1 MLSPD
6 FQYFRAFLGCLG
18 NIFYVILF
26 PVCFLYYICRRMD
39 QKKLEILMQ
48 TATVFMRYGIKS
60 VNMDDVAREL
70 SISKK
75 TLYKYVKD
83 KKDLVKQCME
93 SFCAM
98 ERFECIRC
106 REEGENAIDEL
117 LLITEAAGRH
127 LKEIHPS
134 IHYDLEKYYLDG
146 WKVFKKHK
154 EEFIYGEVLDNL
166 KRGVTEG
173 LYRDNIN
180 PEIIAKLYTMKIDA
194 VFDSTVFPPREFSFY
209 DIHLEMVRYHIRGIA
224 SEKGIQYLQKRLNS
238 KLK

>member
-1 MLSPD
+1 
-6 FQYFRAFLGCLG
+6 
-18 NIFYVILF
+18 
-26 PVCFLYYICRRMD
+26 MD
-39 QKKLEILMQ
+39 QKKQEILMQ
-48 TATVFMRYGIKS
+48 TAAVFMRYGMKS

-83 KKDLVKQCME
+83 KNDLVKQCME

-98 ERFECIRC
+98 ERYECQRC
-106 REEGENAIDEL
+106 RKDSENAIDEL

-127 LKEIHPS
+127 LKNIHPS

-154 EEFIYGEVLDNL
+154 EEFIYGEILQNL
-166 KRGVTEG
+166 KQGMAEG

-180 PEIIAKLYTMKIDA
+180 PEIIAKLYTFKIDV
-194 VFDSTVFPPREFSFY
+194 VFDAVIFPPNQYSFY
-209 DIHLEMVRYHIRGIA
+209 DIHIEMIRYHIRGIA
-224 SEKGIQYLQKRLNS
+224 SDEGIKYLQKRLN
-238 KLK
+238 KEMK